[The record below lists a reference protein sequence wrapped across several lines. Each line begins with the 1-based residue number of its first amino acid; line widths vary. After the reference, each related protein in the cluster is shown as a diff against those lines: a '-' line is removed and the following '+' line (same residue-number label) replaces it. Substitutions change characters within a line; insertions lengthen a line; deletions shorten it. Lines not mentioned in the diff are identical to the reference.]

1 MMPTGVFIVHDQF
14 RVGEFARATCTSDAP
29 ATRMEWIR
37 NGVVVAS
44 AVSTQEV
51 VLSVSQVTDNI
62 HGQIYVCR
70 VTRNGGMVATQN
82 FTVQVNGK

>member
-1 MMPTGVFIVHDQF
+1 MMPAGVFIVHDQF
-14 RVGEFARATCTSDAP
+14 NVGESARATCRSDTP

-37 NGVVVAS
+37 NGVVFAS
-44 AVSTQEV
+44 AVSTQKV
-51 VLSVSQVTDNI
+51 VLSVSLVTDNI
-62 HGQIYVCR
+62 HGQVYVCR

>member
-1 MMPTGVFIVHDQF
+1 MMPVGVFIVHDQF
-14 RVGEFARATCTSDAP
+14 SVGEFARATCTSDTP
-29 ATRMEWIR
+29 TTRMEWIR

-51 VLSVSQVTDNI
+51 VLSIPQVTDNI
-62 HGQIYVCR
+62 HGQVYVCR

>member
-1 MMPTGVFIVHDQF
+1 MMWAGVLIVHDQF
-14 RVGEFARATCTSDAP
+14 HVGESATATCTSDTP
-29 ATRMEWIR
+29 TTRMEWIR

-70 VTRNGGMVATQN
+70 VTRNGGVVATQI

>member
-1 MMPTGVFIVHDQF
+1 MWAGVLIVHDQF
-14 RVGEFARATCTSDAP
+14 NVGESATATCTSDNP
-29 ATRMEWIR
+29 ATRIEWTR
-37 NGVVVAS
+37 NGVVFAS
-44 AVSTQEV
+44 AISTQEV

-62 HGQIYVCR
+62 HGQVYVCR